1 LWAEGLVTLA
11 TSSSFQPT
19 TAPGREGPAPAQPIE
34 GQPAQP
40 GGQEA
45 PPAPFGGSSFTFLIL
60 ALPLLLIFMMTRSQ
74 TKKQKQL
81 ESSLKT
87 GDHVIT
93 QSGLLGKIIEISDR
107 STRVKLEIAPGVT
120 VKVLKSSIQGVDGG
134 DTPADAKPGDTKAGE
149 KSKEPAAKDKP
160 QEKKA

>member
-1 LWAEGLVTLA
+1 MA
-11 TSSSFQPT
+11 TSFSFQPT
-19 TAPGREGPAPAQPIE
+19 TAPGREGPAPAQPVE
-34 GQPAQP
+34 SQPAQP
-40 GGQEA
+40 GGQDAA
-45 PPAPFGGSSFTFLIL
+45 PGAFGGGPFTFLIL

-87 GDHVIT
+87 GDRVIT
-93 QSGLLGKIIEISDR
+93 QSGLLGKIVEMSDR
-107 STRVKLEIAPGVT
+107 STRVKLEIAPGVA
-120 VKVLKSSIQGVDGG
+120 VQILKSSIQGVDGG
-134 DTPADAKPGDTKAGE
+134 DTQADAKPGDAKAGE